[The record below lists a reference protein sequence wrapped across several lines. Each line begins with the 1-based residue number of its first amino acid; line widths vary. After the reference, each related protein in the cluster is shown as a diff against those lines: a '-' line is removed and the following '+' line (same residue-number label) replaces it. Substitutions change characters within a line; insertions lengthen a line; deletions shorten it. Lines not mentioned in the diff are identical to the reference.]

1 MNKDNLKKVTRC
13 FFSILTLVYSLV
25 LSIFLMVLVVTKMYN
40 NEFLVP
46 IVFKVILLYCVFV
59 CFLLSI
65 VYYVIVF
72 IKNEYYKTK
81 LLLILCAN
89 NLLLLLVCFWDP
101 FSLLSFFLG

>member
-1 MNKDNLKKVTRC
+1 
-13 FFSILTLVYSLV
+13 
-25 LSIFLMVLVVTKMYN
+25 MVLVVTKMYN
-40 NEFLVP
+40 NEILVP
-46 IVFKVILLYCVFV
+46 MVFKVILLYCVCV